1 MDDRAESMKAKAE
14 SDKRQGTRDK
24 GQGTRDK
31 AESDKGQGSW
41 MTRTSQTR
49 EKVTLD
55 RSPGDTDREKV
66 VSDVEPNA
74 S

>member
-1 MDDRAESMKAKAE
+1 MG
-14 SDKRQGTRDK
+14 DKGQGSWVTRDK
-24 GQGTRDK
+24 GDKGDK